1 MSWRNNVVYEENFT
15 CLQVDKEWYKSDP
28 FILASQARQ
37 VFYMD
42 DPLKSTTNIR
52 WLIVEK
58 FNHRHLWD
66 ISNDNE
72 DENIDG
78 NEDLSYHMK
87 THLIATYVLK
97 SLTWKYC
104 L

>member
-1 MSWRNNVVYEENFT
+1 
-15 CLQVDKEWYKSDP
+15 
-28 FILASQARQ
+28 
-37 VFYMD
+37 MD

-87 THLIATYVLK
+87 THLIATYFEEPDMEILSIRPSPTIKPIFKLK
-97 SLTWKYC
+97 NQ
-104 L
+104 